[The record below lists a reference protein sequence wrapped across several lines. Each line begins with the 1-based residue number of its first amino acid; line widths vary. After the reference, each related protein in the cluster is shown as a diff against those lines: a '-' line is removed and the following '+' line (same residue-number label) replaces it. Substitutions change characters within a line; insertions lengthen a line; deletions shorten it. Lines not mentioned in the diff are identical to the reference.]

1 MICIQAA
8 AWPRAQTGEPDS
20 ELMAMT
26 HSPPAH
32 HRITGHRPRLERRA
46 LRFQHH
52 VLSRCLQVQ
61 AQGGQQ
67 GEISSATTAGALSC
81 SSVVSG

>member
-1 MICIQAA
+1 MIRIQAA
-8 AWPRAQTGEPDS
+8 ARLREQAGESDS

-52 VLSRCLQVQ
+52 VLSRCHI
-61 AQGGQQ
+61 APGGQQ
-67 GEISSATTAGALSC
+67 SETSSAATVSALSC